1 MNKKILC
8 IGIIVIAALI
18 SLTAVSAGLFN
29 WGDNGEVQD
38 VSIKKPTHRAN
49 VIPANYDGKAP
60 LESTPVTMEFVPY
73 KNIDNYKKIKIVNGE
88 TKYKNGTVNKW
99 KNTDLTLDVT
109 WQKTGTD
116 PSGMLVKNNLYILKY
131 KHTYKIP
138 QEIEDIDT
146 ISGDIIA
153 ETTTGDI
160 FLTHLDEK
168 F

>member
-8 IGIIVIAALI
+8 IGFIVIAVII

-60 LESTPVTMEFVPY
+60 LESTPVTIEFVPY

-88 TKYKNGTVNKW
+88 TKYKNGTADKW
-99 KNTDLTLDVT
+99 KNNDLKLTVE
-109 WQKTGTD
+109 WKKSGTD
-116 PSGMLVKNNLYILKY
+116 PNGILLKDNLYLLQY
-131 KHTYKIP
+131 KQSYKSRK
-138 QEIEDIDT
+138 DIDNIDS

-160 FLTHLDEK
+160 FLTHLDKK

>member
-38 VSIKKPTHRAN
+38 VSIKKPSLSN
-49 VIPANYDGKAP
+49 VVPQPTKDGKIP
-60 LESTPVTMEFVPY
+60 LQSTPVTIEFVPY
-73 KNIDNYKKIKIVNGE
+73 INIDNYKNIKLINGE
-88 TKYKNGTVNKW
+88 TKYKNGTADKW
-99 KNTDLTLDVT
+99 KNNDLKLTVE
-109 WQKTGTD
+109 WKKSGTD
-116 PSGMLVKNNLYILKY
+116 PNGILLKDNLYLLQY
-131 KHTYKIP
+131 KQSYKSRK
-138 QEIEDIDT
+138 DIDNIDS

-160 FLTHLDEK
+160 FLTHLDKK